1 MSSIDSPPAFE
12 GLLDLLASNA
22 DPEQVLGFRLQE
34 DNQRRLDELLAKNR
48 ANTLTDKEQSELESF
63 EHLEH
68 VVRLGERKRCQ
79 GPLIDFA
86 R

>member
-1 MSSIDSPPAFE
+1 MSSIDSAPAFE

-48 ANTLTDKEQSELESF
+48 ANTLTEKENSELESF

-68 VVRLGERKRCQ
+68 VGRLLKAKMYGRQKQ
-79 GPLIDFA
+79 
-86 R
+86 

>member
-1 MSSIDSPPAFE
+1 MSSIDSAPAFE

-34 DNQRRLDELLAKNR
+34 DNQRRLDELLDKSR
-48 ANTLTDKEQSELESF
+48 ANTLTDKERSELESF

-68 VVRLGERKRCQ
+68 VVRLLK
-79 GPLIDFA
+79 A
-86 R
+86 RIYGRQNQ